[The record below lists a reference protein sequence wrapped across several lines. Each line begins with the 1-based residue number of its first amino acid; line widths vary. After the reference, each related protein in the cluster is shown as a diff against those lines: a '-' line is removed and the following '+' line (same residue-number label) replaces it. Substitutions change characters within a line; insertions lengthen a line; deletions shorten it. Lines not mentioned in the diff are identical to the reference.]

1 MGRGES
7 VLVPVAL
14 AVSPAVASMSGFA
27 RGCASVLSDCAAGV
41 LRWAMALNPMRMEGV
56 YGETRD

>member
-14 AVSPAVASMSGFA
+14 AVSPAVPSMSGFA

-41 LRWAMALNPMRMEGV
+41 LGWAMALNPMRME
-56 YGETRD
+56 